1 MTQRN
6 TVFVE
11 WDDKQVRGMLDR
23 LGKLGTNTKP
33 LLQEIGEGLAETTK
47 QRFDTS
53 RAPDGSAWAPN
64 TQTTLQRFLGQ
75 YRSSFSAKTG
85 SLTKKGAT
93 RAAGKKPLVGETGAL
108 RTTIN
113 YQVGAGFVDIGSP
126 MIYARVQQFGAA
138 ARSFSGGRAPWG
150 DIPARPFLGISA
162 EDSTWLQER
171 LGEALAEA
179 ATGPG

>member
-6 TVFVE
+6 AVVVE
-11 WDDKQVRGMLDR
+11 VDDRQVRAMLDH

-33 LLQEIGEGLAETTK
+33 LLQEIGEGLTETTK

-53 RAPDGSAWAPN
+53 RAPDGSRWAAN
-64 TQTTLQRFLGQ
+64 TQTTLERFLGKF
-75 YRSSFSAKTG
+75 RSSFSAKTG
-85 SLTKKGAT
+85 KLSKQGAE
-93 RAAGKKPLVGETGAL
+93 RASGKKPLVGETGAL
-108 RTTIN
+108 KTTIN

-162 EDSTWLQER
+162 DDSTWLQER
-171 LGEALAEA
+171 LSEALAEA